1 MTRSNCRSAI
11 RSIAAPL
18 LALISAHLM
27 AGCGL
32 FVVGAVVGA
41 GAYTY
46 INGELK
52 RSYQAGYEA
61 TVQAAVD
68 ALADMQIEAKSIQ
81 KHGLTT
87 TIDGRSKGK
96 PVTVGI
102 ARVDVNIS
110 EVGVRS
116 GYVGVWDRKFST
128 EIHEKIA
135 RRLRS

>member
-18 LALISAHLM
+18 LALISAHFM
-27 AGCGL
+27 TGCGL
-32 FVVGAVVGA
+32 FVAGAVVGA

-52 RSYQAGYEA
+52 RSYQAEYEE
-61 TVQAAVD
+61 TVQASMNV
-68 ALADMQIEAKSIQ
+68 LTDMQIEAKSIQ
-81 KHGLTT
+81 KQGLTT
-87 TIDGRSKGK
+87 TIDGRFKGK

-110 EVGVRS
+110 EVGIRS

-135 RRLRS
+135 RRLQS